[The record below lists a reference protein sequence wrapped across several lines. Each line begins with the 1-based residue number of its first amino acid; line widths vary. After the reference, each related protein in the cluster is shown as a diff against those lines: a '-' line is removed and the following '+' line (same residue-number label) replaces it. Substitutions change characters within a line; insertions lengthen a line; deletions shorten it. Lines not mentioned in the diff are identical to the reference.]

1 MAISFTITGPPRTK
15 KNSGVLDLRGRKPK
29 KLPSKA
35 YQEWNASAQLQ
46 LAKVRS
52 ESPAWSF
59 PFQKQINVQAV
70 FYRHADVG
78 DAVGFYQALAD
89 TLQEARIV
97 VNDGLIVSWDYSRL
111 KKDSKA
117 PRIEV
122 TITVAVE

>member
-15 KNSGVLDLRGRKPK
+15 KNSGKVVFRKGRK
-29 KLPSKA
+29 LHVASDA

-52 ESPAWSF
+52 ESCGWNLPIAY
-59 PFQKQINVQAV
+59 KVNVQAE

-89 TLQEARIV
+89 TLQEGRIL
-97 VNDGLIVSWDYSRL
+97 VNDRQIVSWDYSRMFV
-111 KKDSKA
+111 DSHN
-117 PRIEV
+117 PRVLV
-122 TITVAVE
+122 TITVAHD